1 MKGRVT
7 VRSPQNQSVFYRGRF
22 FRLCMVV
29 EMTDDF
35 EDTFRD
41 VHNACEDDRWD
52 VTAERIFRAGLEVW
66 QNKLSSQ
73 RELLRRE
80 RE

>member
-7 VRSPQNQSVFYRGRF
+7 VRSPLDKSVFCRGRF
-22 FRLCMVV
+22 FRLSMFV

-35 EDTFRD
+35 VDIFRD

-52 VTAERIFRAGLEVW
+52 ITAERIIRAGLEEW
-66 QNKLSSQ
+66 QNKLS
-73 RELLRRE
+73 LRRE